1 MEGFTFRR
9 FNIIQDRCAMKVGTD
24 GVLLGAWANGG
35 NKILDIGTGTALIAL
50 MMAQRFEQ
58 AKITAIDIDEMACGQ
73 AKENVDCSPFSDRI
87 EVACCALQDFKQDSF
102 DAIVCNPPFFT
113 SSLKCPDNRRTMA
126 RHEDAL
132 SVADLMKCAFR
143 LLTNSGELS
152 LIIPS
157 NRKADFDMHAA
168 FVGVYVSRVYAIK
181 TVEHK
186 PIGRYLL
193 AYSKT
198 PVGAIDR
205 REVCLC
211 AQNGSRSQWYSN
223 LTSDFYIK

>member
-9 FNIIQDRCAMKVGTD
+9 FKIIQDRCAMKVGTD

-102 DAIVCNPPFFT
+102 DAIATSLLGLLVEPCNPPKPSHSQTFAPRKLIPGGVLTT
-113 SSLKCPDNRRTMA
+113 SQDSFQLFRSYQKKRTTSLR
-126 RHEDAL
+126 
-132 SVADLMKCAFR
+132 
-143 LLTNSGELS
+143 
-152 LIIPS
+152 PS
-157 NRKADFDMHAA
+157 
-168 FVGVYVSRVYAIK
+168 
-181 TVEHK
+181 
-186 PIGRYLL
+186 
-193 AYSKT
+193 
-198 PVGAIDR
+198 ID
-205 REVCLC
+205 
-211 AQNGSRSQWYSN
+211 S
-223 LTSDFYIK
+223 I